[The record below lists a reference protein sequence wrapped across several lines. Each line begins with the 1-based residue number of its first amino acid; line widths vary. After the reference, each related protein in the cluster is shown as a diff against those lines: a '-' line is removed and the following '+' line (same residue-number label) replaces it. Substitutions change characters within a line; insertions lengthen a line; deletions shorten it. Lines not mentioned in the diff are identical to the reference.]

1 MMNQELKPTA
11 WWMKSSEPDY
21 VKDYLTLNTPTREQ
35 KISHQA
41 IPLYTMPEL
50 LNNECAC
57 YVMGYHKLSDHIKT
71 GIGGKARK

>member
-1 MMNQELKPTA
+1 MNQEPKPTA

-21 VKDYLTLNTPTREQ
+21 VNDYLTLNKPIREQ

-50 LNNECAC
+50 LNDQCAC
-57 YVMGYHKLSDHIKT
+57 YKMGYHKLSDHTKT

>member
-1 MMNQELKPTA
+1 MNQELKPTA

-41 IPLYTMPEL
+41 IPLYTKE
-50 LNNECAC
+50 
-57 YVMGYHKLSDHIKT
+57 
-71 GIGGKARK
+71 

>member
-21 VKDYLTLNTPTREQ
+21 VNDYLTLNTPTREQ

-41 IPLYTMPEL
+41 IPLYTMPEM
-50 LNNECAC
+50 CAC
-57 YVMGYHKLSDHIKT
+57 YKMGYHKLSDHTRT
-71 GIGGKARK
+71 GIGGRPKK

>member
-21 VKDYLTLNTPTREQ
+21 VNDYLTFNLPTREQ

-41 IPLYTMPEL
+41 IPLYTMPEM
-50 LNNECAC
+50 CAC
-57 YVMGYHKLSDHIKT
+57 YVMGYHKLSDHTRT
-71 GIGGKARK
+71 GIGGRPKK